1 MKNAEFV
8 YAVMC
13 FHDDDDNLKLKITD
27 DVDSIHK
34 TLAGAERQCAEA
46 NKYRQNAKQN
56 PEFKRGHMDSYKNYI
71 KINKDKPASWFY
83 VKRMR
88 IY

>member
-8 YAVMC
+8 YAVVC
-13 FHDDDDNLKLKITD
+13 FHDDDKNVKLKIIY

-46 NKYRQNAKQN
+46 NKWKQNAKPN
-56 PEFKRGHMDSYKNYI
+56 PEFKRRHMNSYENYI
-71 KINKDKPASWFY
+71 KINKNKPASWFY
-83 VKRMR
+83 VKQMR